1 MNATKT
7 KPKIVDLERK
17 ITALEEEVRNME
29 HITKTAVLSLIKDFR
44 GRVIKYVPNEELEIY
59 EFMR

>member
-7 KPKIVDLERK
+7 KPKIVDLEK
-17 ITALEEEVRNME
+17 NITALEEEVRNME

-44 GRVIKYVPNEELEIY
+44 GKVIKYVPDEEIEVY

>member
-7 KPKIVDLERK
+7 KPKIVDLERN

-29 HITKTAVLSLIKDFR
+29 YVTKTAVLSLIKDFR
-44 GRVIKYVPNEELEIY
+44 GRVIKYVPNEELEVY